1 MYTKILFL
9 IKSVPFDHLLF
20 KQFASWQQQRRNR
33 EQNDAKEK

>member
-9 IKSVPFDHLLF
+9 IKSVPFEYLLF
-20 KQFASWQQQRRNR
+20 KQFASWRQQRQHR